1 MNKSYRSS
9 RNIIEIRRNQI
20 SQGKIDNLLYSTAQM
35 SQKEKH
41 KLSPDRMND
50 KTIEFQK
57 KWSEQ
62 PLKVLNKL
70 EKEIFLNYDMFE
82 KPDRAESP
90 RN

>member
-1 MNKSYRSS
+1 
-9 RNIIEIRRNQI
+9 
-20 SQGKIDNLLYSTAQM
+20 M
-35 SQKEKH
+35 SQKDKQ

-57 KWSEQ
+57 QWSEQ

-70 EKEIFLNYDMFE
+70 QKEIFLNYDMFE